1 MDEGGWR
8 GPLKALEAMAWDPS
22 GLLRGNIWM
31 QLFFSGLNGDVVLPP
46 VSRSFTLLERRVSI
60 TQVIS
65 LQAA

>member
-1 MDEGGWR
+1 
-8 GPLKALEAMAWDPS
+8 
-22 GLLRGNIWM
+22 M

-46 VSRSFTLLERRVSI
+46 VSRSFTLLESRVSI